1 MIVTIGG
8 VIYVKKMYDV
18 GILMQDLPIEQW
30 IPRAILPI
38 GFTLLGL
45 RFVQV
50 LLRLLS
56 GQDVQLLGDEAKDA
70 LKLQE
75 SDPAPVSRSGM
86 EN

>member
-1 MIVTIGG
+1 MIRDDRWF
-8 VIYVKKMYDV
+8 IYVKKMYDV

-38 GFTLLGL
+38 GFALLGL

-56 GQDVQLLGDEAKDA
+56 
-70 LKLQE
+70 
-75 SDPAPVSRSGM
+75 RSGRIASCSPTRRRTR
-86 EN
+86 